1 MSNVKVRRE
10 EAVVTLLDNVRN
22 LAGPVEVSKENIDDI
37 NAKLVEIADHTEY
50 WNEQEFPAPT
60 DGQVHTRY
68 LISQDD
74 DDSYALY
81 LNVMLTGK
89 KTPPHNH
96 TTWACIS
103 AVEGEEYNYL
113 FEPETNGPLVP
124 GDRKI
129 SKKETIVVEPG
140 QGIGLRAND
149 IHAIEIKD
157 GVNTR
162 HLHLYGRALET
173 LTERLMWDKK
183 LETCE
188 KFKMVVQT
196 TK

>member
-1 MSNVKVRRE
+1 MSNIKTERD
-10 EAVVTLLDNVRN
+10 EAVTTLLGDVRS
-22 LAGPVEVSKENIDDI
+22 LVGPVEASRDNINKI
-37 NAKLVEIADHTEY
+37 KSKLVDIANHKEY

-60 DGQVHTRY
+60 GDQVHTRY

-113 FEPETNGPLVP
+113 YEPEADGPLVP
-124 GDRKI
+124 GDRAI
-129 SKKETIVVEPG
+129 SQKDTIVVQPG
-140 QGIGLRAND
+140 QGIGLLADD

-157 GVNTR
+157 GVSTR

-173 LTERLMWDKK
+173 LSERMMWDKELK
-183 LETCE
+183 TCE
-188 KFKMVVQT
+188 KFKMVVKT